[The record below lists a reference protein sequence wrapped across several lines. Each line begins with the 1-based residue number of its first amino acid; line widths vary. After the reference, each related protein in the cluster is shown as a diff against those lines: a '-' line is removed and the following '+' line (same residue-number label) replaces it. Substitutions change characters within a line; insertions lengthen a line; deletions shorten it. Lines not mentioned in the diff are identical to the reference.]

1 MLQTVELYIKS
12 LVIPQYYL
20 GIKTIKYL
28 HQLQNL
34 KSYFNKQT
42 LIVVTHRM
50 SLLQLVDRVIAV
62 DDGKVT
68 VDGTRDSILSKLK
81 ERQA

>member
-1 MLQTVELYIKS
+1 
-12 LVIPQYYL
+12 
-20 GIKTIKYL
+20 
-28 HQLQNL
+28 
-34 KSYFNKQT
+34 
-42 LIVVTHRM
+42 M

-68 VDGTRDSILSKLK
+68 VDGTRDSILNKLK